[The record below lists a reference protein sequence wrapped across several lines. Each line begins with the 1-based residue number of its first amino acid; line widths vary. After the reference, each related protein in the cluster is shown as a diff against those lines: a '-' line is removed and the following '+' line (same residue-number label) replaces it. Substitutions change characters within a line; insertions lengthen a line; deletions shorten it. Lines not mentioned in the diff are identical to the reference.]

1 MMKIGIESA
10 GYIEH
15 YGLREGLR
23 RMKAQGYETL
33 DYQTLAD
40 TETSLYTCSEAEY
53 TKKLIEVR
61 NECAAAGIEISQ
73 THGPWRWPPQDYTE
87 EQRAE
92 RFEKMVK
99 AIRGTAIL
107 GCPYMVIHSILPFG
121 DDKDPDPERLWS
133 MNYEFMGRLADA
145 GREYGVIV
153 CHENMPMLALSNSTP
168 EAILKFVRTLNHPN
182 FKICL
187 DTGHCAVF
195 GLSVGDAVRMTGKEL
210 LRVLHVHDNDG
221 HGDRHWLPYTGVIDW
236 DDFSN
241 ALEEIGFEGSL
252 SLETHIPNSVPDGA
266 EREAAENK
274 LFLDAKRLA
283 RR

>member
-1 MMKIGIESA
+1 
-10 GYIEH
+10 
-15 YGLREGLR
+15 
-23 RMKAQGYETL
+23 
-33 DYQTLAD
+33 
-40 TETSLYTCSEAEY
+40 
-53 TKKLIEVR
+53 
-61 NECAAAGIEISQ
+61 
-73 THGPWRWPPQDYTE
+73 
-87 EQRAE
+87 
-92 RFEKMVK
+92 MVK

-107 GCPYMVIHSILPFG
+107 GCPYMVIHSIMPFG

-241 ALEEIGFEGSL
+241 ALEEIGFERLPVAGNAHSEQCAGRCRARGGGEQAVSGCQAAGKAL
-252 SLETHIPNSVPDGA
+252 RRRGSVPSYH
-266 EREAAENK
+266 ERNT
-274 LFLDAKRLA
+274 
-283 RR
+283 

>member
-1 MMKIGIESA
+1 MKIGIESA
-10 GYIEH
+10 GYIGH

-23 RMKAQGYETL
+23 RMRAQGYETL
-33 DYQTLAD
+33 DYQDLINTD
-40 TETSLYTCSEAEY
+40 TPLFACSEAEF
-53 TKKLIEVR
+53 TKALIEVR

-73 THGPWRWPPQDYTE
+73 THGPWRWPPQDFTE

-99 AIRGTAIL
+99 SIRGTAVL
-107 GCPYMVIHSILPFG
+107 GCPYMVIHPIMPFG
-121 DDKDPDPERLWS
+121 DDRDPEPDKLWD

-145 GREYGVIV
+145 AREYGVTV
-153 CHENMPMLALSNSTP
+153 CYENMPMTALSNSTP
-168 EAILKFVRTLNHPN
+168 DAILKFVRTLNHPN

-195 GLSVGDAVRMTGKEL
+195 GLSVGDAVRKIGKDL
-210 LRVLHVHDNDG
+210 LRVLHVHDNNG
-221 HGDRHWLPYTGVIDW
+221 HADLHWLPYTGVIDW
-236 DDFSN
+236 DDFSD
-241 ALEEIGFEGSL
+241 ALAEIGYEGSL
-252 SLETHIPNSVPDGA
+252 SLETSVPGNIPDGA